1 MYFSRTDLCDL
12 FQGFG
17 LGSRSERQ
25 KQYEQMKV
33 SRAQHNIYK
42 YKVKKIM
49 SDGENA
55 VVEKE
60 KKIAKKNK
68 MRY

>member
-1 MYFSRTDLCDL
+1 MFFL
-12 FQGFG
+12 QGFG
-17 LGSRSERQ
+17 MGSRGERQ

-42 YKVKKIM
+42 YKVKKM
-49 SDGENA
+49 MTDAEKENA
-55 VVEKE
+55 LVEKE

-68 MRY
+68 MR